1 MKQACFASR
10 NVNPLRKKRH
20 TQVALLTEPV
30 RMNMPF
36 YLRINCGHYIEGLF
50 WKCRIQTQT
59 HLTQSSKLL
68 FLYTEIH
75 VYRSLHSRHMFQ
87 MKP

>member
-20 TQVALLTEPV
+20 TQVDLLTEPV

-36 YLRINCGHYIEGLF
+36 YLRIDCGHYIEGLF
-50 WKCRIQTQT
+50 CEMQDSNTDTSDAIKQAA
-59 HLTQSSKLL
+59 LP
-68 FLYTEIH
+68 LY
-75 VYRSLHSRHMFQ
+75 
-87 MKP
+87 